1 MKLSRQKIL
10 FWLPRGLGLLFAG
23 FLGLF
28 ALDVFGAGYGFWET
42 AVALLMH
49 LIPTIVLLIVLG
61 LSWRW
66 PWIGAIGF
74 VGFAIW
80 YVIAF
85 WARFPVSVYL
95 LLAGLPFLLG
105 LLFLVDWWQ
114 RRGDRRQS
122 TAARPT

>member
-1 MKLSRQKIL
+1 MVYEPLVERSDRSDVVCGRDEPVEADTAYRHAEQEEVAAMKLSRQTIL

-74 VGFAIW
+74 MGFAIW
-80 YVIAF
+80 YV
-85 WARFPVSVYL
+85 
-95 LLAGLPFLLG
+95 
-105 LLFLVDWWQ
+105 
-114 RRGDRRQS
+114 
-122 TAARPT
+122 